1 MSRQHA
7 GELAWARQ
15 RSAPFIRVAD
25 VMLVVSLVIGAG
37 LVASQSALD
46 VVLLVLAV
54 GVTITFAFI
63 EPSTARAAG
72 LK

>member
-1 MSRQHA
+1 
-7 GELAWARQ
+7 
-15 RSAPFIRVAD
+15 
-25 VMLVVSLVIGAG
+25 VIGAG

-72 LK
+72 LE